1 MEEAHQRQ
9 RSRPRSRPQF
19 GFVFG
24 AGLGL
29 AGLAMVALV
38 LLSVI
43 VPGRAQAVT
52 VRASVQGNP
61 RVPVTQAIQLSFNQ
75 PMQETQVAKGLSIAP
90 AVTFQA
96 KWPDPTTLVIAPRH
110 QLVPNV
116 SYVVTIARQDARAQD
131 GAMPLSKVVIPFGTE
146 PLNATASGYPPSLVT
161 VDQMATAQGA
171 QGLAYSPNGELLLT
185 ASGAVVATGAVV
197 PVVPPSS
204 SSAPSGP
211 AAGAVYQIGA
221 SPSVIAAGATNA
233 VASPDSQQLA
243 FWSVAASG
251 TATLDVVP
259 LAGGGR
265 PTTLATS
272 SAANPEAAWLNDG
285 SLLYADQGQLQE
297 VNLDGQTSPVFSWVK
312 LGPNQSFSVEPTVHA
327 LFARPKG
334 LPTVYNLASGS
345 WSTLPGLQGSPQ
357 WSPSGGQMAYVGSA
371 GGVDS
376 IYLAGTY
383 GSQPRQLLVAPAGV
397 SLAGL
402 RYSPDG
408 QYLAYQATS
417 PGHGTQAG
425 AVDIATGA
433 SALLSTRAGLS
444 HLTWS
449 PFGNAL
455 AALQQLGS
463 GQQAVVTME
472 LSSPPETSSSSSRA
486 GRALDLASNL
496 AQLQI
501 TDSPTGAGEIAQLL
515 APHTVIPSSTL
526 LPGPFD
532 RFYAVS
538 STPTSAGGT
547 TYQVAIELVSDATA
561 TQPTTALQEQVTVT
575 LGGATPQISGITLGS
590 RTALPVGPLVVSASA
605 QASQSAGATFSLQFN
620 SDLNPLSVS
629 SQSISLQDSGQPIS
643 GLQISYQ
650 AATRTVVVIT
660 GPLSPGPL
668 VLTVQAPL
676 SDVNHVQMAV
686 PYTLSLPTAP
696 TQTAGSG
703 SPPSGG

>member
-9 RSRPRSRPQF
+9 RSRPRSRRQF

-75 PMQETQVAKGLSIAP
+75 PMQETQVAKGLSISP

-161 VDQMATAQGA
+161 VDQLATAQGA
-171 QGLAYSPNGELLLT
+171 QGLEYSPNGELLPTL
-185 ASGAVVATGAVV
+185 
-197 PVVPPSS
+197 
-204 SSAPSGP
+204 SGP

-221 SPSVIAAGATNA
+221 SPSVIASGATNP

-251 TATLDVVP
+251 TATLDVAP
-259 LAGGGR
+259 LAGGGQ
-265 PTTLATS
+265 PTTLAAS
-272 SAANPEAAWLNDG
+272 SAANPEAAWLNDS

-297 VNLDGQTSPVFSWVK
+297 VNLDGQTNPVFSWLK
-312 LGPNQSFSVEPTVHA
+312 LGPNQSFSVEPAVHA
-327 LFARPKG
+327 LFARPAG

-345 WSTLPGLQGSPQ
+345 SSTIPGLQGNPQ
-357 WSPSGGQMAYVGSA
+357 WSPTGGQMAYVGSA
-371 GGVDS
+371 GGVAS

-397 SLAGL
+397 SLTGL

-417 PGHGTQAG
+417 PRQGTQAG

-444 HLTWS
+444 HLAWS

-472 LSSPPETSSSSSRA
+472 LSSPPGTSSSSGRA

-501 TDSPTGAGEIAQLL
+501 TDSPTAAGEIAQLL

-547 TYQVAIELVSDATA
+547 TYQVAIELVTDATA
-561 TQPTTALQEQVTVT
+561 TQPATALQEQVTVAM
-575 LGGATPQISGITLGS
+575 GGATPQISGITLGS
-590 RTALPVGPLVVSASA
+590 VTALPVGPLVVSANA

-629 SQSISLQDSGQPIS
+629 SQSISLQDSGQPVS

-660 GPLSPGPL
+660 GPLSQGPL